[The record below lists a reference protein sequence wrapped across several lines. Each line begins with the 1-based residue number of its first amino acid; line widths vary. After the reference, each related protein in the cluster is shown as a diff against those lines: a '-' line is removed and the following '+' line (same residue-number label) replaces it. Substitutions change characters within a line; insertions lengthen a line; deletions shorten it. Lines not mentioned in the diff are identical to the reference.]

1 MLILC
6 RHIQV
11 YTLGRLSIDGFS
23 FERVAQFNLEW
34 IFSKLDSGF
43 LVLDSGFQSP
53 GFRIPRAKNSWIPE
67 SGFPY
72 MGRNKC
78 AGKLYSMW
86 PLVRDFFEHEEIFR
100 LKKNTETMNV
110 SDALLISLLSYG
122 EVLAFLLLLKEQN
135 SNLLTGRLIC
145 LS

>member
-1 MLILC
+1 
-6 RHIQV
+6 
-11 YTLGRLSIDGFS
+11 
-23 FERVAQFNLEW
+23 
-34 IFSKLDSGF
+34 
-43 LVLDSGFQSP
+43 
-53 GFRIPRAKNSWIPE
+53 
-67 SGFPY
+67 